1 LFKHPQ
7 IKRAVQTGQVQA
19 GEVFISILGNED
31 PLYTV
36 DSIPFLATDYAQAKT
51 LWQASRQLIEQ
62 RLAKDGLILL
72 YAVPWPAQGLYVS
85 KPVATIDDLGGLK
98 FRAYN
103 KATSRL
109 AQLVGAVPTQIEVPE
124 IPQAFAT
131 GLVEA
136 MITSPT
142 TGVNSKAWDFV
153 KHFYDL
159 QAWIPKNMIIVNRRQ
174 FDALDEASQQAVR
187 DAAAKAEQR
196 GWKISMAEGEA
207 MKKELADNGMSVAPP
222 SAELKAELLKIGATM
237 TDEWLQ
243 ETGEDGKAVLDAYRA
258 Q

>member
-1 LFKHPQ
+1 M
-7 IKRAVQTGQVQA
+7 
-19 GEVFISILGNED
+19 
-31 PLYTV
+31 
-36 DSIPFLATDYAQAKT
+36 
-51 LWQASRQLIEQ
+51 
-62 RLAKDGLILL
+62 
-72 YAVPWPAQGLYVS
+72 S
-85 KPVATIDDLGGLK
+85 KPVTAIADLGGLK

-174 FDALDEASQQAVR
+174 FDALDEATQQAVR

-196 GWKISMAEGEA
+196 GWEISMAEGET
-207 MKKELADNGMSVAPP
+207 MKKELADNGMTVAPP
-222 SAELKAELLKIGATM
+222 SEELKAELLKVGVTM

-243 ETGEDGKAVLDAYRA
+243 ETGEDGKAVLGAYRGE
-258 Q
+258 